1 MRRTVNLWA
10 FIACMVIMVLFF
22 CFININIAGSIG
34 DIKEN
39 HRQATRELDDLS
51 IQQDELE
58 AEEKIVDTDA
68 FVEQQ
73 ARDLYDFMMPD
84 ELRFVI
90 HFPEEQIDETDPSL

>member
-10 FIACMVIMVLFF
+10 FIACMVVMVLFF

-39 HRQATRELDDLS
+39 HLEATRELADLTNK
-51 IQQDELE
+51 QDELE
-58 AEEKIVDTDA
+58 AEEKTVGTDA

-90 HFPEEQIDETDPSL
+90 NFPEEQTGETDPSL